1 MCMPEFY
8 ARVDL
13 DQNKKN
19 IKMRGNSMVSI
30 NSTNNEIVDLN
41 LDINIFFSTLIKIG
55 QKKKITKN

>member
-1 MCMPEFY
+1 
-8 ARVDL
+8 
-13 DQNKKN
+13 
-19 IKMRGNSMVSI
+19 MRDNSMVSI